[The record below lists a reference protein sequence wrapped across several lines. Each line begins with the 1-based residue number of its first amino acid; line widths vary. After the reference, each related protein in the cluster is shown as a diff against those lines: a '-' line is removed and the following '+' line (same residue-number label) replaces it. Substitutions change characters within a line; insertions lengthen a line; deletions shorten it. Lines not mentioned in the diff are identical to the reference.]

1 MLVFASCKDAKT
13 RNWET
18 TAIENSDNTAEG
30 QLYACPMHPEVTG
43 KQGEECSKC
52 GMELTDQLL
61 KRKLF
66 WRNGKQKSCCN
77 SIFYYLDANVIIW
90 N

>member
-1 MLVFASCKDAKT
+1 LYASCKDAKT
-13 RNWET
+13 EATTET

-61 KRKLF
+61 KLEAISEENRKKLCAPF
-66 WRNGKQKSCCN
+66 LYCRC
-77 SIFYYLDANVIIW
+77 
-90 N
+90 

>member
-1 MLVFASCKDAKT
+1 MKNISKLSILVLMLVFASCKDAKT
-13 RNWET
+13 EATET
-18 TAIENSDNTAEG
+18 TTIENSDNTAEG

-61 KRKLF
+61 IEVEKTMEWKL
-66 WRNGKQKSCCN
+66 
-77 SIFYYLDANVIIW
+77 
-90 N
+90 

>member
-1 MLVFASCKDAKT
+1 MKNISKLSILVLMLVFACKDAKT
-13 RNWET
+13 ELLLRQPL
-18 TAIENSDNTAEG
+18 ENSDNTAEG

-61 KRKLF
+61 K
-66 WRNGKQKSCCN
+66 QAYSEE
-77 SIFYYLDANVIIW
+77 
-90 N
+90 

>member
-1 MLVFASCKDAKT
+1 MLVFACKDVKT
-13 RNWET
+13 EATTET

-52 GMELTDQLL
+52 GMERSQLL
-61 KRKLF
+61 KRL
-66 WRNGKQKSCCN
+66 RKQ
-77 SIFYYLDANVIIW
+77 
-90 N
+90 

>member
-1 MLVFASCKDAKT
+1 LYLPCKDAKT
-13 RNWET
+13 EATTET

-61 KRKLF
+61 IKRLRKQWKWKL
-66 WRNGKQKSCCN
+66 
-77 SIFYYLDANVIIW
+77 
-90 N
+90 

>member
-1 MLVFASCKDAKT
+1 MKNISKLSILVLMLVFASCGCKT
-13 RNWET
+13 EATTET

-61 KRKLF
+61 IKRLRKQWKL
-66 WRNGKQKSCCN
+66 
-77 SIFYYLDANVIIW
+77 
-90 N
+90 

>member
-1 MLVFASCKDAKT
+1 MQKRAT
-13 RNWET
+13 TET

-61 KRKLF
+61 IKRLKTMEVEIIK
-66 WRNGKQKSCCN
+66 KQ
-77 SIFYYLDANVIIW
+77 VIVLRL
-90 N
+90 NFR

>member
-1 MLVFASCKDAKT
+1 MKNISKLSILVLMLVFASCKDAKT
-13 RNWET
+13 EATTET

-61 KRKLF
+61 IKRLRKQWRKL
-66 WRNGKQKSCCN
+66 
-77 SIFYYLDANVIIW
+77 
-90 N
+90 

>member
-1 MLVFASCKDAKT
+1 MLVFASCKDAKEAT
-13 RNWET
+13 TET

-52 GMELTDQLL
+52 GMELTEPAN
-61 KRKLF
+61 KEVEKTMEVEIIK
-66 WRNGKQKSCCN
+66 KQ
-77 SIFYYLDANVIIW
+77 VIVLQT
-90 N
+90 

>member
-1 MLVFASCKDAKT
+1 MQKQKLLL
-13 RNWET
+13 RQP
-18 TAIENSDNTAEG
+18 IENSDNTAEG

-66 WRNGKQKSCCN
+66 LKK
-77 SIFYYLDANVIIW
+77 
-90 N
+90 

>member
-1 MLVFASCKDAKT
+1 MKNISKLSILVLMLVFASCKDAKT
-13 RNWET
+13 EATTET

-52 GMELTDQLL
+52 GMELTEPV
-61 KRKLF
+61 
-66 WRNGKQKSCCN
+66 
-77 SIFYYLDANVIIW
+77 ANKEVEKTMEVK
-90 N
+90 